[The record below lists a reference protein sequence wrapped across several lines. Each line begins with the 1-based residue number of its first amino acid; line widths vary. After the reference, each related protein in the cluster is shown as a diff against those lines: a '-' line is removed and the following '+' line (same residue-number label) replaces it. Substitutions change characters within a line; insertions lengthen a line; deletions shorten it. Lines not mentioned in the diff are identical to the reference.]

1 MAALY
6 DALKTEILQQQIPF
20 LKRTITLSLNYLKKN
35 YIKFKS
41 FMTIALYSRITNEE
55 SQSFI
60 TEVIRFLKEKKK
72 KVMVFR
78 SLMETLPDEAKA
90 IISGTF
96 SNQQELSDQHPD
108 FLFSIGGDGTFSDAA
123 NLVGD
128 SGLPILGINTGR
140 IGFLTNVN
148 RSNFREAFDFLQKT
162 DYQIEK
168 RSLLQISR
176 DNGVELPATYALND
190 ISIHPHGDSINAV
203 HVDANGER
211 LNTYWGDGL
220 IVATPTGSTAY
231 SLSCGGP
238 ILVPSANVMVL
249 TPIASHSL
257 TVRPIV
263 LPTDNELKIK
273 VESRSHRFIL
283 SVDSHRLTM
292 VDDVTLTVS
301 RAPYTIQ
308 TIRLPNADFYSVI
321 REKLLWG
328 LDKRNFSNND

>member
-1 MAALY
+1 M
-6 DALKTEILQQQIPF
+6 K
-20 LKRTITLSLNYLKKN
+20 
-35 YIKFKS
+35 
-41 FMTIALYSRITNEE
+41 IALYSRPVNGEG
-55 SQSFI
+55 SDFI
-60 TEVIRFLKEKKK
+60 TEVILFLLEKNADTA
-72 KVMVFR
+72 VFQT
-78 SLMETLPDEAKA
+78 LTPILPETVQSRL
-90 IISGTF
+90 SGTF
-96 SNQQELSDQHPD
+96 ANQQELSALCPD
-108 FLFSIGGDGTFSDAA
+108 FLFSIGGDGTFIDAA

-148 RSNFREAFDFLQKT
+148 RNNFREAFDFLQKS
-162 DYQIEK
+162 DFQIEK
-168 RSLLQISR
+168 RSLLQVSS
-176 DNGVELPATYALND
+176 DNGAELPATFALND

-203 HVDANGER
+203 HVEANGER

-292 VDDVTLTVS
+292 DDTVTLTVN

-308 TIRLPNADFYSVI
+308 TIRLPNAGFYSVI
-321 REKLLWG
+321 QEKLLWG
-328 LDKRNFSNND
+328 LDKRNFSNNE

>member
-1 MAALY
+1 M
-6 DALKTEILQQQIPF
+6 K
-20 LKRTITLSLNYLKKN
+20 
-35 YIKFKS
+35 
-41 FMTIALYSRITNEE
+41 IALYSKFPTNEGKA
-55 SQSFI
+55 FI
-60 TEVIRFLKEKKK
+60 AEVIHFLTDKGVTTHE
-72 KVMVFR
+72 V
-78 SLMETLPDEAKA
+78 T
-90 IISGTF
+90 GTPTDR
-96 SNQQELSDQHPD
+96 QELSAFRPD
-108 FLFSIGGDGTFSDAA
+108 FLFSIGGDGTFIDAA

-128 SGLPILGINTGR
+128 SGIPILGINTGR

-148 RSNFREAFDFLQKT
+148 RNNFQEAFGFLQNS

-168 RSLLQISR
+168 RSLLQISS
-176 DNGVELPATYALND
+176 DNGELLPATFALND
-190 ISIHPHGDSINAV
+190 ISIHPHGESINAV
-203 HVDANGER
+203 KVLANGEK

-283 SVDSHRLTM
+283 SVDSHRLTIN
-292 VDDVTLTVS
+292 DDVTLTVS

-328 LDKRNFSNND
+328 LDKRNFLDHE

>member
-1 MAALY
+1 M
-6 DALKTEILQQQIPF
+6 K
-20 LKRTITLSLNYLKKN
+20 
-35 YIKFKS
+35 
-41 FMTIALYSRITNEE
+41 IALYSKSSTEDGKA
-55 SQSFI
+55 FI
-60 TEVIRFLKEKKK
+60 AEVIRFLK
-72 KVMVFR
+72 
-78 SLMETLPDEAKA
+78 DKA
-90 IISGTF
+90 VTAHELSEGTTHP
-96 SNQQELSDQHPD
+96 QELLSFHPD
-108 FLFSIGGDGTFSDAA
+108 FLFSIGGDGTFIDAA

-128 SGLPILGINTGR
+128 SGIPILGINTGR

-148 RSNFREAFDFLQKT
+148 RNNFQVAFDFLEKS

-168 RSLLQISR
+168 RSLLQVRS
-176 DNGVELPATYALND
+176 DNGAPLPATFALND
-190 ISIHPHGDSINAV
+190 ISIHPHGESINAV
-203 HVDANGER
+203 KVLANGEH

-263 LPTDNELKIK
+263 LPADNELRIK

-283 SVDSHRLTM
+283 SVDSHRLAM
-292 VDDVTLTVS
+292 NDDVTLTVS

-308 TIRLPNADFYSVI
+308 TIRLPNAGFYSVI

-328 LDKRNFSNND
+328 LDKRNFLDHE

>member
-1 MAALY
+1 
-6 DALKTEILQQQIPF
+6 
-20 LKRTITLSLNYLKKN
+20 
-35 YIKFKS
+35 
-41 FMTIALYSRITNEE
+41 MTIALYSRITNEE

-60 TEVIRFLKEKKK
+60 TEVILFLKEKKK

-78 SLMETLPDEAKA
+78 SLMEKLPEEAKS

-96 SNQQELSDQHPD
+96 ANQDELSDPQPD
-108 FLFSIGGDGTFSDAA
+108 FLFSIGGDGTFIDAA
-123 NLVGD
+123 NIVGD

-148 RSNFREAFDFLQKT
+148 RSSFREAFDFLQKS
-162 DYQIEK
+162 DFQIEE
-168 RSLLQISR
+168 RNLLQVSSN
-176 DNGVELPATYALND
+176 NGTALPATFALND

-203 HVDANGER
+203 HVEANGER

-263 LPTDNELKIK
+263 LPTDNKLIIK

-292 VDDVTLTVS
+292 DDTVTLTVS
-301 RAPYTIQ
+301 KAPYTIK

-328 LDKRNFSNND
+328 LDKRNNSNLNSDSSSPTL